1 MTASYSKT
9 AFVGTSVSCC
19 QQVTPSSLNDPNNGK
34 DALIPLPLEIKTP
47 KNGTPEKCVCVR
59 THGSW
64 CTSISALE
72 VRRVNGN
79 NSMSASIVERIFSPS
94 EPLQR
99 GFKGLVFA
107 GGNCCTIQ
115 EPLTAYPSLSLALS
129 LASSP
134 SLALSVLYL
143 LQ

>member
-1 MTASYSKT
+1 M
-9 AFVGTSVSCC
+9 
-19 QQVTPSSLNDPNNGK
+19 
-34 DALIPLPLEIKTP
+34 
-47 KNGTPEKCVCVR
+47 
-59 THGSW
+59 
-64 CTSISALE
+64 
-72 VRRVNGN
+72 NGN